1 MVGVQK
7 CIGFDFS
14 SCLIVTT
21 TISFL
26 KEMCSRRLY
35 YYYYMPIWFVHMKT
49 IEERKSNL
57 NCDIE
62 FLKWRKPFVVS
73 FFSQTFVDLSLLFR
87 ARTTRFHRS
96 KAFNKKKSDHPEV
109 VLCCLVFTLMKKK
122 DKYWMVFCILLP
134 PLLISFF
141 KLFEKWRGF
150 CQRVS
155 SSSRRWYFCG
165 KSLWKFNDSVE
176 ILFSLIRYEYYLYF
190 LTYYDAF
197 L

>member
-122 DKYWMVFCILLP
+122 INIEWFSVFCCLLY
-134 PLLISFF
+134 LS
-141 KLFEKWRGF
+141 LFSN
-150 CQRVS
+150 CL
-155 SSSRRWYFCG
+155 
-165 KSLWKFNDSVE
+165 KSEEVFASAFHLHLGDDIFVASHCENSMTLWKFY
-176 ILFSLIRYEYYLYF
+176 SL
-190 LTYYDAF
+190 
-197 L
+197 